1 MRTNHYFSK
10 FVNSLVI
17 LGLMLSATGTAVY
30 AQGGLPPTPQSPTV
44 GLGPTD
50 PPSTP
55 PNFRV
60 SGSTPT
66 SVTLAWDD
74 VLYETGYN
82 IYRFDNVSSF
92 VYAGSVSANVTTFT
106 ETKASCGWTEYYEVS
121 AFNAYGESS
130 HAAWVSASTQACPPE
145 APALSLPANGSSNPS
160 TYNLV
165 FQWASS
171 LGATEY
177 LLEWWGGPY
186 SAMQPCGWSS
196 ATSCAIG
203 QVPPDNTYSWHVK
216 ARNSDLSESDWSPT
230 WTFTILPVPPGV
242 FIKETPTNGAAGQ
255 STSPTLTWGTS
266 SDATSYEYCYDTTN
280 DNLCTTWISTD
291 ITDATLSGLANGT
304 TYYWQVRAV
313 NAGGTTYA
321 NGASP
326 AFWSFTT
333 SVTPPAA
340 FGKSS
345 PVSGATNQ
353 STSPTLTWGAS
364 SGATS
369 YEYCYDNTN
378 DNSCS
383 AWTNNGLSTSK
394 SLSGLSGNTTYYWH
408 VRAVNSGGTTYA
420 DGTGTAFWSFTTMPV
435 PPAAFGKSSPV
446 NGATGQSD
454 SPTLMWNAS
463 AGATSYE
470 YCYDTTNDN
479 LCLPWTSNSLSTSR
493 SLIGLSPNTT
503 YYWQVRAVNADGT
516 TYADGAS
523 MAFWSFTTLPNPPT
537 AFGKT
542 SPTDGDITQSTSPIL
557 MWSAST
563 GATNYEYCYDTTNDN
578 ACSSWTSNGTATS
591 RALSG
596 LSANTTYYWHVRAV
610 NSGGTT
616 YADVTSIAFWS
627 FTTMP
632 NPPAAFGKTI
642 PIDGAINQSTSPT
655 LMWSASTGAAN
666 YEYCYDT
673 TNDNA
678 CSSWT
683 SNGTATSRALSGLSA
698 NTTYYWHVRAVNAGG
713 TTYADSTSFAF
724 WSFTTMPVPPAAF
737 GKSSPLD
744 GDITQ
749 STSPVLMW
757 GASSGAT
764 SYEYCYDTTNDNL
777 CFAWTSNGTA
787 TSRALSG
794 LSANTTYYWH
804 VRAINAAGTT
814 YADGTSITFWSFTT
828 LPNPPTAFGKFN
840 PSNGATNQTTSPT
853 LTWSA
858 STGAAS
864 YDYCYDTTNDN
875 ACSSWTSNGT
885 ATSKV
890 LNGLAN
896 DTTYYWH
903 VRAINTGGITYAD
916 SSSFAFWSFTTTTN
930 PPAAFGKSSPINGA
944 TNQSAST
951 TLTWGTSAG
960 AASYEYCYDTSND
973 NACSSWTSNGT
984 ATSKS
989 LSGLAYLTTYYWHV
1003 RAVNTGGTT
1012 YADSASTAFWSF
1024 TTMASPP
1031 PTFGKTSPVNGA
1043 TNQSL
1048 SPTLFWGTS
1057 IGATSYE
1064 TCYDTTNDNFCST
1077 WTSNGLSTSRALSGL
1092 INGVTY
1098 YWQVRAI
1105 NTSGT
1110 TYYADGASTAFWAFT
1125 TSVNPPAAFWKT
1137 SPANGATNQSAS
1149 PTLTWNASA
1158 GATSYEYCYDTTNDN
1173 ACSAWTSNGASTSIP
1188 LSGLG
1193 NGTTYYWHVRA
1204 INVYGTTYA
1213 DGASTA
1219 FWSFTTSANPPGAFG
1234 KASPTD
1240 GATNQSTS
1248 PTLSWGLSS
1257 GATSYE
1263 YCYDTTNNS
1272 ACSVWTSNGASTSV
1286 PLSGLA
1292 NGTTYYWHVRAV
1304 NVNGTTYADGT
1315 STAFWSFTT
1324 SINPP
1329 AAFGKADPIN
1339 GAVGQST
1346 SPTLTWNAS
1355 TGADSYEYCYD
1366 TTNDNYCSAWVG
1378 NGTSISVSLSG
1389 LSTNTTYYW
1398 QVRAINTVG
1407 TTYADG
1413 ANTAFWLFTTA
1424 SSNPPAAFG
1433 KADPINGAVGQSTSP
1448 TLTWNASTG
1457 ADSYEYCY
1465 DTTNDNFC
1473 STWIGNGTATSIAL
1487 SGLFNNT
1494 TYYWHVRAINLVGTT
1509 YADGATT
1516 AFWLFTTSA
1525 NPPGAFGKTNPA
1537 DGATNQSTSPTL
1549 SWSLSS
1555 GASSYE
1561 YCYDAIDDSACSA
1574 WTNNGAST
1582 SKSLSGLATDTT
1594 YYWQVRAV
1602 NADGTT
1608 YADDA
1613 STAFWS
1619 FTTSSTISILI
1630 APANGEQ
1637 LLHLRPVFDWIDIP
1651 GITSYTLQVSTNS
1664 SFATQVQNVTVS
1676 SSTYATTSDLASNTR
1691 YYWRVKYRFPA
1702 TTTILYSE
1710 VFTFTTGSPP
1720 SVPVLLSPANLALVT
1735 TTRPLFDWGDSTLP
1749 AGAAFD
1755 HYQIQILTGNT
1766 IVHDRNITGISNSRD
1781 NTAQLK
1787 YGTLYV
1793 WRVRSWSAAGH
1804 YSSWSEMR
1812 SIRIAYA
1819 GPILLRPANKVT
1831 GVALKPTFTWTAI
1844 AGAASYTIQV
1854 SRYATFSLVAVNS
1867 TVANRTFTLTT
1878 SLNAHTTYYWRVRA
1892 NGPYGPGAWS
1902 VIFKFT
1908 TR

>member
-916 SSSFAFWSFTTTTN
+916 SSSFAFWSFTT
-930 PPAAFGKSSPINGA
+930 
-944 TNQSAST
+944 
-951 TLTWGTSAG
+951 
-960 AASYEYCYDTSND
+960 
-973 NACSSWTSNGT
+973 
-984 ATSKS
+984 
-989 LSGLAYLTTYYWHV
+989 
-1003 RAVNTGGTT
+1003 
-1012 YADSASTAFWSF
+1012 
-1024 TTMASPP
+1024 MASPP

-1378 NGTSISVSLSG
+1378 NGT
-1389 LSTNTTYYW
+1389 
-1398 QVRAINTVG
+1398 
-1407 TTYADG
+1407 
-1413 ANTAFWLFTTA
+1413 
-1424 SSNPPAAFG
+1424 
-1433 KADPINGAVGQSTSP
+1433 
-1448 TLTWNASTG
+1448 
-1457 ADSYEYCY
+1457 
-1465 DTTNDNFC
+1465 
-1473 STWIGNGTATSIAL
+1473 ATSIAL

-1509 YADGATT
+1509 YADGANT